1 MMAELLERGICISLN
16 SDDPAQFGSGWLAQT
31 LIEAQRAGSLPQES
45 MIKFMRNAFLT
56 AWISEGH
63 RKTLLQSFDDY
74 CSQNRA

>member
-1 MMAELLERGICISLN
+1 
-16 SDDPAQFGSGWLAQT
+16 
-31 LIEAQRAGSLPQES
+31 

-63 RKTLLQSFDDY
+63 RKTLLQSSDDY